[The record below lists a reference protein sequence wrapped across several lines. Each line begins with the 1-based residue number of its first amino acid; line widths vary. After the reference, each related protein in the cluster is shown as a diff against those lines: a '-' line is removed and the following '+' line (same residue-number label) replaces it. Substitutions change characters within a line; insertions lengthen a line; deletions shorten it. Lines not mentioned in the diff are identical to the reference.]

1 MPSPRP
7 NSWQRRRAAGLT
19 VIELL
24 FAVLILG
31 VLGGIAQ
38 SKYADYREK
47 VRRNQAIQEITTL
60 QVVIVQYQLE
70 EHKVPSSLA
79 DVGRAGMLD
88 PWGRPYA
95 YTDIGAPGG
104 HGAARKDHA
113 LNPINSDYDLYSMGP
128 DGVTQKQLTN
138 QDSRDDIVR
147 ARDGAFIGV
156 AADFTS

>member
-1 MPSPRP
+1 MPTHSYPCSPR
-7 NSWQRRRAAGLT
+7 RTAAGLT

-38 SKYADYREK
+38 SKYSDYREK
-47 VRRNQAIQEITTL
+47 IRRNQAIQEIITL
-60 QVVIVQYQLE
+60 QVVIGQYVLE
-70 EHKVPSSLA
+70 ERKVPASLA
-79 DVGRAGMLD
+79 DVGRAGMQD
-88 PWGRPYA
+88 PWGRPYV

-104 HGAARKDHA
+104 HGAARKDHS
-113 LNPINSDYDLYSMGP
+113 LNPINSDYDVYSLGP
-128 DGVTQKQLTN
+128 DGVSQKQLTN
-138 QDSRDDIVR
+138 KDSLDDIVR

>member
-1 MPSPRP
+1 MPEFRLQRSPR
-7 NSWQRRRAAGLT
+7 RHVRGLT

-47 VRRNQAIQEITTL
+47 IRRQQAIQDITTL
-60 QVVIVQYQLE
+60 QVVIAQYELE
-70 EHKVPSSLA
+70 EHKVPGSLA
-79 DVGRAGMLD
+79 DVSRAGMLD
-88 PWGRPYA
+88 PWGRPYV

-104 HGAARKDHA
+104 HGKARKDHK
-113 LNPINSDYDLYSMGP
+113 LNLINTSYDLYSVGP
-128 DGVTQKQLTN
+128 DGVSKTQLTN
-138 QDSRDDIVR
+138 KDSLDDIVR

-156 AADFTS
+156 AADFTQ

>member
-1 MPSPRP
+1 MPELRFHRSP
-7 NSWQRRRAAGLT
+7 RRRAIGLT

-38 SKYADYREK
+38 SKYSDYREK
-47 VRRNQAIQEITTL
+47 IRRQQAILDITTL
-60 QVVIVQYQLE
+60 QVVIAQYEFE
-70 EHKVPSSLA
+70 EHKVPGSLA

-88 PWGRPYA
+88 PWGRAYM

-104 HGAARKDHA
+104 LGAARKDHK

-128 DGVTQKQLTN
+128 DGVTKKQLTN
-138 QDSRDDIVR
+138 QDSLDDIVR

-156 AADFTS
+156 AADFTE

>member
-1 MPSPRP
+1 MLARRPPRLLCR
-7 NSWQRRRAAGLT
+7 SAAGLT

-38 SKYADYREK
+38 SKYSDYQEK
-47 VRRNQAIQEITTL
+47 IRRNQAIQDITTL
-60 QVVIVQYQLE
+60 QVAIGHYE
-70 EHKVPSSLA
+70 IDARKFPASLA
-79 DVGRAGMLD
+79 DIGRAGMLD
-88 PWGRPYA
+88 PWGRPYV
-95 YTDIGAPGG
+95 YTDLGAPGG
-104 HGAARKDHA
+104 HGAARKDHS

-128 DGVTQKQLTN
+128 DGVSKKQLTN
-138 QDSRDDIVR
+138 KDSLDDIVR